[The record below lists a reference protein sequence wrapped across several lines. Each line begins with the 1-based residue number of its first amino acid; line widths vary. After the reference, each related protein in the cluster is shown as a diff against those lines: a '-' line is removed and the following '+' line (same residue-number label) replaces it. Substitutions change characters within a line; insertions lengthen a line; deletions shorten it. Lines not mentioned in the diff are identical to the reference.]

1 MCHNDIDFS
10 GFMTLIGPR
19 RFSSHFALA
28 VRAIWRNVSLAH
40 RLTVWHKQRHDLH
53 DDPRFA
59 ALVKK
64 MGFSEAK
71 P

>member
-1 MCHNDIDFS
+1 LPNLEQRQPCYK
-10 GFMTLIGPR
+10 
-19 RFSSHFALA
+19 LA
-28 VRAIWRNVSLAH
+28 
-40 RLTVWHKQRHDLH
+40 VWHKQRHDLH